1 MLLKKNNNVKDF
13 PIGILDAKILFVYS
27 GGRSKTPH
35 FTGYFANIKDVALKH
50 KSKIKGKEN
59 SNTEFYYEAELESNF
74 KKNKKLSAQLNPNEL
89 LDSKD
94 KKNLELFKNFLPSFS
109 TLSKVMRANSIELL

>member
-1 MLLKKNNNVKDF
+1 M
-13 PIGILDAKILFVYS
+13 
-27 GGRSKTPH
+27 
-35 FTGYFANIKDVALKH
+35 LKH

-59 SNTEFYYEAELESNF
+59 SETEFYYEVELESNF

-94 KKNLELFKNFLPSFS
+94 KKNLELFKKFQPSASFPWVRLVCRFPWS
-109 TLSKVMRANSIELL
+109 SPP